1 MSPIVISGE
10 VFRNRKEL
18 PQEIFKDLIAA
29 GGVEKVKKVIQENWK
44 QAPTDIIAVPSLTVN
59 NEGRLSGAKWYV
71 TGQLPKDIN
80 LKLSQ
85 LNSEAED
92 DVYICIKNMDLSI
105 FPFYNRR
112 RNVSGWID
120 SDELDITLFRKA
132 KSKKQQISAD
142 QFSTMGMKG
151 FSVRLCIMPT
161 SITTANMTLALHPM
175 SKEELKTKAAD
186 SYYKNCCPQVALPIG
201 ENNAKY
207 LTVKLGIEEPDNAK
221 VGMGVLPVI
230 EDLRTELE
238 IASISPSSLE
248 IRKALH
254 NFLRSVRSLNNKT
267 AKKVMEAMEDM
278 ATEVGRSYDPEYIW
292 PEAVTEESE
301 EPVNELGEL
310 HEHYVGDII
319 IKHRTRIIFCYEYD
333 SFIG

>member
-10 VFRNRKEL
+10 VFKNRNEL
-18 PQEIFKDLIAA
+18 PQEIFKDLIAP
-29 GGVEKVKKVIQENWK
+29 GGVEKVKQVIQEKWK
-44 QAPTDIIAVPSLTVN
+44 QVPTDIIAVPSLSVN

-92 DVYICIKNMDLSI
+92 DVYICIKNIDLSI
-105 FPFYNRR
+105 FTFYNRR

-120 SDELDITLFRKA
+120 SDELDISLFRKA
-132 KSKKQQISAD
+132 KSKKQQIQAD
-142 QFSTMGMKG
+142 QFGTLGMKG
-151 FSVRLCIMPT
+151 FSVRLCVMPT
-161 SITTANMTLALHPM
+161 STTTANMTLALHPM
-175 SKEELKTKAAD
+175 SKDELKSKAPD
-186 SYYKNCCPQVALPIG
+186 NYYKNCCPQVALPIG

-207 LTVKLGIEEPDNAK
+207 LTVKLGIEEPDHIK

-238 IASISPSSLE
+238 VSSMSPSSLE

-254 NFLRSVRSLNNKT
+254 NFLRSVRSFNNKT

-278 ATEVGRSYDPEYIW
+278 ATEAGRSFDPDYIW
-292 PEAVTEESE
+292 PESVTEESD
-301 EPVNELGEL
+301 EPVDELGEL
-310 HEHYVGDII
+310 HEYYAGDII
-319 IKHRTRIIFCYEYD
+319 TKHRNRIIF
-333 SFIG
+333 

>member
-132 KSKKQQISAD
+132 KSKSSRFQPINSA
-142 QFSTMGMKG
+142 
-151 FSVRLCIMPT
+151 PW
-161 SITTANMTLALHPM
+161 
-175 SKEELKTKAAD
+175 E
-186 SYYKNCCPQVALPIG
+186 
-201 ENNAKY
+201 
-207 LTVKLGIEEPDNAK
+207 
-221 VGMGVLPVI
+221 
-230 EDLRTELE
+230 
-238 IASISPSSLE
+238 
-248 IRKALH
+248 
-254 NFLRSVRSLNNKT
+254 
-267 AKKVMEAMEDM
+267 
-278 ATEVGRSYDPEYIW
+278 
-292 PEAVTEESE
+292 
-301 EPVNELGEL
+301 
-310 HEHYVGDII
+310 
-319 IKHRTRIIFCYEYD
+319 
-333 SFIG
+333 